1 MKTFAVFSSFD
12 KYMTKDDFL
21 NRKFTTG
28 GGASMCMVGEIYGK
42 IVYKFRGG
50 DIRLVCPQ
58 SLWENYF
65 E

>member
-1 MKTFAVFSSFD
+1 
-12 KYMTKDDFL
+12 
-21 NRKFTTG
+21 
-28 GGASMCMVGEIYGK
+28 MVGEIYGK

-65 E
+65 EYKLLGLDRERVV